1 MSRNKQSNMEL
12 LGRKKTGKNS
22 ETLGGEATSRQVAD
36 SLLIQLNLIV
46 QQLPQIIII
55 EHHLYK
61 CKILFTMTP
70 MKTWVLSHELLTE
83 FALST
88 HGIWQ
93 NPFAAT
99 FVPKHGLANKFVF

>member
-1 MSRNKQSNMEL
+1 
-12 LGRKKTGKNS
+12 
-22 ETLGGEATSRQVAD
+22 
-36 SLLIQLNLIV
+36 
-46 QQLPQIIII
+46 
-55 EHHLYK
+55 
-61 CKILFTMTP
+61 MTP